1 MSTVSVAMVDM
12 NNKKVKDVTLPA
24 LFGAEV
30 KPHLLH
36 SAVVNQL
43 ANKRAG
49 TASTKTKGLV
59 SGGGKKPWKQKGT
72 GRARSGSNRSP
83 LWRHGGTCFGPLPRD
98 YSYSMPKKMK
108 RAALTAALAEKA
120 KEQRVIVLDKL
131 ALAEPKTKQ
140 MSTLLATL
148 GVSENAIVLLS
159 PENRNVAL
167 AARNI
172 PSVKVLRMQ
181 NINVYDLLKY
191 RYLIT
196 TEDALNVLEETYG
209 K

>member
-1 MSTVSVAMVDM
+1 
-12 NNKKVKDVTLPA
+12 
-24 LFGAEV
+24 
-30 KPHLLH
+30 
-36 SAVVNQL
+36 
-43 ANKRAG
+43 
-49 TASTKTKGLV
+49 
-59 SGGGKKPWKQKGT
+59 
-72 GRARSGSNRSP
+72 
-83 LWRHGGTCFGPLPRD
+83 
-98 YSYSMPKKMK
+98 MPKKMK

-159 PENRNVAL
+159 SENRNVAL

>member
-12 NNKKVKDVTLPA
+12 NNKKVKDVKLPA
-24 LFGAEV
+24 LFEVEV

-72 GRARSGSNRSP
+72 GRARSGSSRSP
-83 LWRHGGTCFGPLPRD
+83 LWRHGGTVFGPLPRD

-140 MSTLLATL
+140 MSALLATL

-159 PENRNVAL
+159 SENRNVAL

-196 TEDALNVLEETYG
+196 TEDALNALEETYG